1 MKLTIVPCCS
11 GQQVFLHELKSTMSC
26 KDCYVFQKCQ
36 GCVTVH
42 TVHVVRNQAVIP
54 KDRMNVSESIND
66 RKKKLGHIQGDICTY
81 HTNIHSGKLGHDGH
95 LLAFA
100 SIRDV
105 NLSAKTQ
112 WAEFKLTS
120 LVFLTNAA
128 WLRQRDKTAANQ
140 TPPHQ
145 RRLIKSSIYLRVALD
160 KLNPHFPLHWCSVVQ
175 SALMYLLTFNKGR
188 PSQQTGVV

>member
-1 MKLTIVPCCS
+1 
-11 GQQVFLHELKSTMSC
+11 MSC
-26 KDCYVFQKCQ
+26 KDCSVFHGPCCSERIGKIP
-36 GCVTVH
+36 
-42 TVHVVRNQAVIP
+42 VVCNQALISTN
-54 KDRMNVSESIND
+54 KMNVSESINE
-66 RKKKLGHIQGDICTY
+66 RKKMKLGHIQGDICTY
-81 HTNIHSGKLGHDGH
+81 HTNIHSGKLGHGGH
-95 LLAFA
+95 LLTFA

-105 NLSAKTQ
+105 NLSAKAQ

-128 WLRQRDKTAANQ
+128 CLRQHDKTAANE

-145 RRLIKSSIYLRVALD
+145 RRLIKSSIYLRVDLD